1 MDFFVFWKIFVPV
14 LLIILSFGPVF
25 ITMANISIVY
35 GYKKGFLVAIA
46 TLLGNMVYITIGA
59 IMAKEFLAI
68 IPKSVIM
75 IFPLIGACF
84 LFNLSY
90 SFWKKDISKINGV
103 KIDKNFIVFLLK
115 MFLLTLSS
123 PVAIVGYSIV
133 FSTIADSIQTSLCS
147 ALIGGYCGA
156 IVGKCIVILGFGT
169 LGKKINKKILSI
181 LNKVSSGLLFFYGLL
196 LISKFIKDLIKV
208 VM

>member
-1 MDFFVFWKIFVPV
+1 MNFVVFWKIFVPV

-25 ITMANISIVY
+25 ITIANISIVH

-59 IMAKEFLAI
+59 VMAKEFLAI
-68 IPKSVIM
+68 IPHSATV
-75 IFPLIGACF
+75 IFPLVGACF

-90 SFWKKDISKINGV
+90 NFWRKDISKIKDV
-103 KIDKNFIVFLLK
+103 KIDKNFIVFLFK

-123 PVAIVGYSIV
+123 PVAIVGYSVV
-133 FSTIADSIQTSLCS
+133 FSTITDDIQTSLFS

-169 LGKKINKKILSI
+169 LGKKVNKKILGV
-181 LNKVSSGLLFFYGLL
+181 LNKISAGLLCFYGILL
-196 LISKFIKDLIKV
+196 VIKFIKEIINILI
-208 VM
+208 